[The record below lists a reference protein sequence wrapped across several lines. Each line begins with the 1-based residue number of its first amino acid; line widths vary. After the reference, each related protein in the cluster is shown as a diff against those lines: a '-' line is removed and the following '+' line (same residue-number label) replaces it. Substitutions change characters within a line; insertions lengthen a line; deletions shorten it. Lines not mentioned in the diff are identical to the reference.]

1 MKGEILMKSKPNSN
15 SMHNLMNDFD
25 SLSPLSPEILHKKN
39 VNAYIHNK
47 HKKNMN
53 HLADEFEPEFE
64 FTFFKSEKN
73 GSDSPITF
81 ENESEYDYEFMDN
94 FLSGVSSKHAGD
106 EYSPQYDLQSAVESR
121 LQEKNNFENSDE
133 NQL

>member
-1 MKGEILMKSKPNSN
+1 
-15 SMHNLMNDFD
+15 MNDFD

-64 FTFFKSEKN
+64 FTFFKSEKMVVIVPLLLKMKVN
-73 GSDSPITF
+73 MIMNLWIIFYQVFHQNMQVTNIHLNMIYSLLLKADCKKKIILKILMKISC
-81 ENESEYDYEFMDN
+81 
-94 FLSGVSSKHAGD
+94 SK
-106 EYSPQYDLQSAVESR
+106 
-121 LQEKNNFENSDE
+121 
-133 NQL
+133 NQINQ